1 MSTKLTVDFDGFDEM
16 IAKLESLGN
25 PKITVERALKE
36 SHTLIT
42 KELEKVMES
51 HNRTHQTERSIKRS
65 ADVEWEGNIAFSEVG
80 FDIAN
85 GGIASIFLMYGT
97 PKMSPDKKLY
107 NAIYGTAMR
116 KKIREIQEEAFNEEI
131 RRVMS

>member
-1 MSTKLTVDFDGFDEM
+1 MSTKLTIDFDGFDEM

-25 PKITVERALKE
+25 PKIAVERALKE
-36 SHTLIT
+36 SHALIT

-51 HNRTHQTERSIKRS
+51 HNRTHQTEQSIKRP
-65 ADVEWEGNIAFSEVG
+65 ADVKWEGNIAFSEVG

-97 PKMSPDKKLY
+97 PKISPDKKLY

-116 KKIREIQEEAFNEEI
+116 KKIREVQEEAFNEEI
-131 RRVMS
+131 RKVMS

>member
-1 MSTKLTVDFDGFDEM
+1 MSTKLTIDFDGFDEM

-25 PKITVERALKE
+25 PKIAVERALKE
-36 SHTLIT
+36 SHALIT

-51 HNRTHQTERSIKRS
+51 HNRTHQTEQSIKRT
-65 ADVEWEGNIAFSEVG
+65 ADVKWEGNIAFSEVG

-97 PKMSPDKKLY
+97 PKISPDKKLY

-116 KKIREIQEEAFNEEI
+116 KKIREVQEEAFNEEI
-131 RRVMS
+131 RKVMS